1 MNFSKVPDC
10 SILKFRCP
18 CSLRHLP
25 RKAQHG
31 VGVWKS
37 TLTIQ
42 APRSLTSFLLQAVR
56 MNWGKNLQWNREIKE
71 RNQRNYVENHGET
84 GSWHLS
90 SLCVLWKWKVC
101 SQGSQGTTGLGVA
114 MGLRW
119 LRIQPSFIVMFKEPR
134 LSKWREGWLRDTFM
148 HNTKGRAVLMGP
160 RRVRMSKAP
169 GVWDVCRATSW
180 PPPWELESQD
190 SRIIQAMGW

>member
-1 MNFSKVPDC
+1 MNFIKVPDC
-10 SILKFRCP
+10 SILKFLCP

-31 VGVWKS
+31 DGGGKS

-42 APRSLTSFLLQAVR
+42 SFLLQAVR
-56 MNWGKNLQWNREIKE
+56 MNWGTKKLHWNREIKE
-71 RNQRNYVENHGET
+71 RNQRNCMENHEET

-90 SLCVLWKWKVC
+90 SLCVFWKWKVC

-119 LRIQPSFIVMFKEPR
+119 LRIQPSFIVMFKELR
-134 LSKWREGWLRDTFM
+134 LSKWRGDSETPMHDT
-148 HNTKGRAVLMGP
+148 KDRAALMGP
-160 RRVRMSKAP
+160 GSVRTSKAL
-169 GVWDVCRATSW
+169 GVWDVCRW
-180 PPPWELESQD
+180 PKPWLHGMSVGLLPDPLTGNWRAKTQ
-190 SRIIQAMGW
+190 G